1 MNDITERKS
10 GSVAASTDNYFAAY
24 GEQVSQKSIVGQLLK
39 FSKGDYL
46 VGEDNDEVPLG
57 TRYIV
62 NMDELLVGW
71 IRWSENRPT
80 DQVMGKVSDGYQPPR
95 RNELG
100 DNDKAQWETDTD
112 GRERDPWQFSNY
124 VLFKGDGDG
133 ELYTFTTSSRGGL
146 NAIGDLCKSYG
157 KAVRQRPDQYPV
169 VAIGSGS
176 YQHPNRDYGRIKYPT
191 FEIVNWVSKDVFA
204 EDVAAD
210 EAGTVPSEQPAPAP
224 APKPKA
230 KARF

>member
-10 GSVAASTDNYFAAY
+10 GSVAASAENYFAAY

-100 DNDKAQWETDTD
+100 DNDKAQWETD
-112 GRERDPWQFSNY
+112 
-124 VLFKGDGDG
+124 
-133 ELYTFTTSSRGGL
+133 
-146 NAIGDLCKSYG
+146 
-157 KAVRQRPDQYPV
+157 
-169 VAIGSGS
+169 
-176 YQHPNRDYGRIKYPT
+176 
-191 FEIVNWVSKDVFA
+191 
-204 EDVAAD
+204 
-210 EAGTVPSEQPAPAP
+210 
-224 APKPKA
+224 
-230 KARF
+230 